1 MIKKVLIANR
11 GEIAVRIIRTCK
23 EMGIKTVAVYSEAD
37 KEALHVQLA
46 NESVCIG
53 GNQAKD
59 SYLNM
64 ANILSA
70 ACLTGCDAIHPG
82 FGFLS
87 ENAKFARLVRQCGL
101 IFIGPNPDVIEKM
114 GNKSAA
120 RRMMIKAGVP
130 VVPGSN
136 DNVDT
141 VEEGLKIADEIGY
154 PVLIKACGGGGGKGM
169 KIVRNKNDF
178 EANFL
183 QAKSEALSYF
193 ADDTVYIE
201 KLIEAPKHIEVQIL
215 ADKHGNMI
223 HLFERDCSM
232 QRKNQKIIEEA
243 PCYYINNDLRQK
255 IINDGLKAA
264 KACNYDSVGTVEFIL
279 DDDMNY
285 YFIEMNTRI
294 QVEHTITEMITG
306 YDLVKQQIRVAD
318 NQALTIKQEDIRQI
332 GCAIECRINAENIRK
347 NFLPNTGK
355 IEFMH
360 LPGGKG
366 VRIDSA
372 IYTGLEINPYYDSMI
387 MKLIVFAPTRLS
399 CIRKMRAALE
409 EVIID
414 GVETNIEL
422 HYLLMHQPA
431 FVNGSYKTDF
441 VEKFLK
447 GVEESGELI

>member
-1 MIKKVLIANR
+1 MIKKLLIANR

-87 ENAKFARLVRQCGL
+87 ENPKFARLVKQCGL
-101 IFIGPNPDVIEKM
+101 IFIGPSPEVIEKM
-114 GNKSAA
+114 GNKVEA
-120 RRMMIKAGVP
+120 RKMMIKAKVS

-136 DNVDT
+136 DTIDT
-141 VEEGLKIADEIGY
+141 VEEGLNIAKNIGY
-154 PVLIKACGGGGGKGM
+154 PIIIKACGGGGGKGM
-169 KIVRNKNDF
+169 KIVHTQDEF
-178 EANFL
+178 EGNFL

-193 ADDTVYIE
+193 ADDSVYIE
-201 KLIEAPKHIEVQIL
+201 KLIESPKHIEVQVM
-215 ADKHGNMI
+215 ADKHGNVI

-243 PCYYINNDLRQK
+243 PCYYINDEIRKKLIDDALK
-255 IINDGLKAA
+255 AVKAA
-264 KACNYDSVGTVEFIL
+264 KYDSIGTVEFIL
-279 DDDMNY
+279 DKDMNY

-294 QVEHTITEMITG
+294 QVEHTVTEMITG
-306 YDLVKQQIRVAD
+306 YDLVKHQIRIAD
-318 NQALTIKQEDIRQI
+318 NQPLTLKQEDIKQI

-347 NFLPNTGK
+347 NFMPSCGK

-372 IYTGLEINPYYDSMI
+372 VYTGLEINPYYDSMI
-387 MKLIVFAPTRLS
+387 MKLIVFAPTRLT
-399 CIRKMRAALE
+399 CIRKMRVALE
-409 EVIID
+409 EVIIE

-422 HYLLMHQPA
+422 HYMLMHQPA
-431 FVNGSYKTDF
+431 FVNGSYGTDF
-441 VEKFLK
+441 IEKFIK
-447 GVEESGELI
+447 GVEERGELV